1 MRRLAP
7 PDLLEARSTAAH
19 NDHALRARQ
28 RVRVAE
34 AQRLRLLPCAVQNDQ
49 HAPSIQAATLR
60 TVAAAAAAA
69 VVRRR
74 LARARP
80 LPCLSPLRLRL
91 LLLLLF
97 LLLVEQ

>member
-19 NDHALRARQ
+19 DDHALRARQ

-34 AQRLRLLPCAVQNDQ
+34 AQRLRLLPRAVQNDQ
-49 HAPSIQAATLR
+49 HAPSIKAVTLR
-60 TVAAAAAAA
+60 TVVAAAAV

-80 LPCLSPLRLRL
+80 LPRPSR
-91 LLLLLF
+91 LLF
-97 LLLVEQ
+97 LLLLVEQ